1 MFVFEFNF
9 FFQVPMLVGPTS
21 SSSSSSANIA
31 QNVPLRRA
39 DLETGTELTSVSSSK
54 PQLIYCVVA
63 KEKAILAE
71 FACCVG
77 NFATITR
84 ILLEKITPTTGQRKS
99 YTYDSYVF
107 HYITSAGLTYIC
119 LADRGMGQTV
129 PLRFLDEICGRFEAS
144 PMLAASRTAVALQM
158 NAEFQ
163 PIIRGLMEK
172 YNEAAD
178 SSMERIRAHVAEITD
193 NMIENIDKIMERQEK
208 IELLV
213 EKTET
218 LNRTAIQFRRQA
230 VDVRRTLWWRDVR
243 AKIIMVSIALTLI
256 FLLITWLCGGFSYD
270 KCRKD

>member
-1 MFVFEFNF
+1 MIL
-9 FFQVPMLVGPTS
+9 PS
-21 SSSSSSANIA
+21 SSS
-31 QNVPLRRA
+31 NVNDAIPLRSQP
-39 DLETGTELTSVSSSK
+39 DGGSTELTSPSK

-84 ILLEKITPTTGQRKS
+84 ILLEKITPTPGQRKS
-99 YTYDSYVF
+99 YTYDNYVF
-107 HYITSAGLTYIC
+107 HYITSSGLTFVC
-119 LADRGMGQTV
+119 LADRGMGQTA
-129 PLRFLDEICGRFEAS
+129 PLRFLDEVCGRFEAS
-144 PMLAASRTAVALQM
+144 DAMLAASRTAVALQM
-158 NAEFQ
+158 NPEFQ
-163 PIIRGLMEK
+163 PVIRGLMEK
-172 YNEAAD
+172 YNEASD
-178 SSMERIRAHVAEITD
+178 SSMERIRAHTAEITE
-193 NMIENIDKIMERQEK
+193 NMIDNIDKIMQRQEK

-243 AKIIMVSIALTLI
+243 AKVVMVSIVLLLI
-256 FLLITWLCGGFSYD
+256 FLLITWLCGGFSYE

>member
-1 MFVFEFNF
+1 
-9 FFQVPMLVGPTS
+9 
-21 SSSSSSANIA
+21 
-31 QNVPLRRA
+31 LRTA
-39 DLETGTELTSVSSSK
+39 EEGTELASVSTSK

-84 ILLEKITPTTGQRKS
+84 ILLEKITPTPGQRKS
-99 YTYDSYVF
+99 YTYDNYVF
-107 HYITSAGLTYIC
+107 HYLTSAGLTYIC

-129 PLRFLDEICGRFEAS
+129 PLRFLDEVSGRFESS
-144 PMLAASRTAVALQM
+144 PLLAASRTAVALQM
-158 NAEFQ
+158 NSEFQ
-163 PIIRGLMEK
+163 PVIRGIMEK

-178 SSMERIRAHVAEITD
+178 DSTDRIRAHVAEITD
-193 NMIENIDKIMERQEK
+193 NMIENIDKIMQRQEK

-243 AKIIMVSIALTLI
+243 SKIVMASIAILLI
-256 FLLITWLCGGFSYD
+256 FLLITWLCGGFSYEN
-270 KCRKD
+270 CRTD